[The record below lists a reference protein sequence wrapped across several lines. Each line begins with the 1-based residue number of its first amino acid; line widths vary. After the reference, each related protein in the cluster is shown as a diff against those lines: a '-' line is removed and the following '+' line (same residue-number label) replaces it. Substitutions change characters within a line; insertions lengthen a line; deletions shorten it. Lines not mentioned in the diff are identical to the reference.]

1 MASCGESLHQDDVFV
16 LGTVPRVLG
25 AERGGPTP
33 IHGPPYNPGVARGRF
48 HLTFPPNLV
57 DEPIVHKLGTD
68 FGLMTNI
75 RRANINERIA
85 WLILEL
91 DGEDR
96 SLEAALAWLAEQGV
110 QVDRLEEE
118 SPS

>member
-1 MASCGESLHQDDVFV
+1 
-16 LGTVPRVLG
+16 
-25 AERGGPTP
+25 
-33 IHGPPYNPGVARGRF
+33 VARGRF
-48 HLTFPPNLV
+48 HLTFPPKLV
-57 DEPIVHKLGTD
+57 DEPIIHRLGTD

-75 RRANINERIA
+75 KRANINERIA

-96 SLEAALAWLAEQGV
+96 SLEEALAWLAEQGV
-110 QVDRLEEE
+110 QVDRLEDE